1 MGAVMNWTDILAD
14 PSLQDLPY
22 KIETNGYGQI
32 VMSPASNRHGE
43 LQLEIAALLRALM
56 KQGRAIVEC
65 SIQTNDGVKVPDV
78 AWRSRDFLN
87 AHQGEDPFSSAPEI
101 CVEVLS
107 PSNSRAEID
116 EKKALYFAAGAIEVW
131 TCDKQGDMS
140 FYSVDGPIDQSALA
154 PDFPERVE
162 LD

>member
-1 MGAVMNWTDILAD
+1 MNWTDILAD

-32 VMSPASNRHGE
+32 VMSPASNRHAEYQGE
-43 LQLEIAALLRALM
+43 ITALLRALVTG
-56 KQGRAIVEC
+56 GRAIVEC
-65 SIQTNDGVKVPDV
+65 SVQTTEGVKVPDS
-78 AWRSRDFLN
+78 AWASLAFLN
-87 AHQGEDPFSSAPEI
+87 AHREEDPYLNAPEI

-107 PSNSRAEID
+107 PSNSRAEIN

-131 TCDKQGDMS
+131 TCDKQGDMA
-140 FYSVDGPIDQSALA
+140 FFSVDGPMDQSALA
-154 PDFPERVE
+154 PSFPSRVE